1 MRRILVM
8 SAVLALATVGLAP
21 QTAMAT
27 PSPDSCPTNKP
38 LVVDVSDT
46 VRNAP
51 DYGAD
56 GHEWALDSFTET
68 IQIWRVG
75 TNAYCVKRHDVGSF
89 TTLTGPS
96 PEGTGV
102 VPAGVTGS
110 WEGTLVVNIYGTFEP
125 TGPTT
130 GFIGDFDSQ
139 PSLRPLYF
147 SRFFTY
153 HYTWYHAHYDAGA
166 CGVWDQTINGDT
178 GDIVC

>member
-1 MRRILVM
+1 MNRILTIT
-8 SAVLALATVGLAP
+8 AVLVATSVGLNP
-21 QTAMAT
+21 QAAMAS

-38 LVVDVSDT
+38 LVVDVTDNVQST
-46 VRNAP
+46 A

-56 GHEWALDSFTET
+56 GHVWAYDQFTET

-89 TTLTGPS
+89 TTIAGVS
-96 PEGTGV
+96 PEGTGT
-102 VPAGVTGS
+102 VPADITGS
-110 WEGTLVVNIYGTFEP
+110 FEGTLVVNIYGTFEP

-130 GFIGDFDSQ
+130 GFLGDFEAQ

-147 SRFFTY
+147 SKVFTY
-153 HYTWYHAHYDAGA
+153 HYTDYHAHYESAA

-178 GDIVC
+178 GDIAC